1 MKKSIDENFP
11 KLQVQMFGE
20 FLITNQESVLNTE
33 VIRSEML
40 TRLLTYMI
48 CNRKKSMTVQ
58 ELTDFLW
65 AEKESDNP
73 AGALKNLMYRL
84 RSLLKKTWGNYDFIQ
99 TGKGAYQWNPNME
112 FQVDVEEFEECCKKI
127 GNCQDVQE
135 KIKTGRRAVSLY
147 QGALLPELSGEY
159 WVISMS
165 MYYQSMYLKMVK
177 GFAQLLEREKNYG
190 EEEEICQRALQLEPM
205 DEKLHCFLMRAM
217 IAENKQKMAIEHYKK
232 TVKYLYDT
240 LGVRPSEEM
249 QKLFETMQKI
259 QHDHE
264 SNIDV
269 IQEDLK
275 EKNLP
280 MGAFLCEYG
289 TFRKIYMLESR
300 STSRMGISVH
310 ISLVSMHLDFQSSEN
325 NERQRQMLKEGMSLL
340 EETLLKGLRS
350 SDVICRYSMNQFL
363 IMLPACQYEDA
374 KMVMNRL
381 KDMFYRSG
389 KMNRVILQYS
399 IDEIGVS

>member
-1 MKKSIDENFP
+1 MKKSIAENFP

-20 FLITNQESVLNTE
+20 FLITNHESVLNTE

-84 RSLLKKTWGNYDFIQ
+84 RSLLKKTWENYDFIQ
-99 TGKGAYQWNPNME
+99 TGKGAYQWNPAVD
-112 FQVDVEEFEECCKKI
+112 FRVDVEEFEDCCKKI
-127 GNCQDVQE
+127 EKNQDVEEQ
-135 KIKTGRRAVSLY
+135 IKLGRRAVSLY
-147 QGALLPELSGEY
+147 QGPLLPELSGEY

-177 GFAQLLEREKNYG
+177 GFAEFLEREKKYG
-190 EEEEICQRALQLEPM
+190 EEEELCRKALHLEPM
-205 DEKLHCFLMRAM
+205 DEKIHCFLMRAM
-217 IAENKQKMAIEHYKK
+217 IAENKQKMVIEHYKK

-249 QKLFETMQKI
+249 QKLYEKVQEI
-259 QHDHE
+259 QHEHE

-280 MGAFLCEYG
+280 VGAFLCEYG

-310 ISLVSMHLDFQSSEN
+310 ISLVSMHLDFQSSED
-325 NERQRQMLKEGMSLL
+325 NEMHRQMLKEAMSLL
-340 EETLLKGLRS
+340 EKTLLKGLRS
-350 SDVICRYSMNQFL
+350 SDVICRYSVNQFL